1 MNAQM
6 NVSIIVIRSMV
17 FVKIIRDLMLANVG
31 KVFMDL
37 ELRMIALIS
46 MNARKSPMFA
56 LSYVKTDREVIT
68 ANALK
73 AMKNQALIRVYAK

>member
-1 MNAQM
+1 
-6 NVSIIVIRSMV
+6 
-17 FVKIIRDLMLANVG
+17 
-31 KVFMDL
+31 
-37 ELRMIALIS
+37 